1 MVKTTNLFLQCT
13 KFFVV
18 ICDCDTF
25 LCFDKSLTESLTV
38 LASIPANTFDLGL
51 IDHLPPSCPSSSC
64 RSSQT
69 GRKKYKNSG
78 HTRALWWFYLM
89 MLALQ
94 ALMTLGFEAK
104 STDILANMQQR
115 LIKCTARFV
124 AESVVTSS

>member
-1 MVKTTNLFLQCT
+1 MITINFFQLRMLQV
-13 KFFVV
+13 VV
-18 ICDCDTF
+18 I
-25 LCFDKSLTESLTV
+25 LHLHGRRPFDS
-38 LASIPANTFDLGL
+38 
-51 IDHLPPSCPSSSC
+51 
-64 RSSQT
+64 
-69 GRKKYKNSG
+69 
-78 HTRALWWFYLM
+78 M